1 MIGYKFLDT
10 LISGFIFP
18 ISNQCSICSKAT
30 SLLTILKKEE
40 GMKRLITMGLAVVIA
55 MTFLAVPVMADKTM
69 DQIEKSGKIRLGFRE
84 GSIPFAFVD
93 PKVGKHVG
101 FSVDMAGELAKYL
114 GMRFGKTIQVVPFTV
129 TPKTRIPMVVNG
141 TVDVEMGSTTYTQ
154 KREEQADF
162 SMIFFFSETTFLV
175 ATDSGVQ
182 SLEDLSG
189 KIVGAARAT
198 TNLRAVEKLAD
209 EGKFKPA
216 NIVVT
221 ETHPQ
226 GMLALKS
233 GKIDAYS
240 TDRSLLEGLRM
251 KDQNPDKWMTVPFA
265 IAYEPY
271 AYIMREGQSDFRDFV
286 NNTIL
291 WSIHTGKFNEL
302 YDKWMGPNGVVPIP
316 MSEAYKQYL
325 QMMVYPISDEWWMK

>member
-1 MIGYKFLDT
+1 M
-10 LISGFIFP
+10 
-18 ISNQCSICSKAT
+18 
-30 SLLTILKKEE
+30 KKLS
-40 GMKRLITMGLAVVIA
+40 MMGLAVVIA
-55 MTFLAVPVMADKTM
+55 ITFLAVPVMADKTM
-69 DQIEKSGKIRLGFRE
+69 DRIEKTGKIKLGFRE

-114 GMRFGKTIQVVPFTV
+114 GMRFGKTIKIVPFTV

-141 TVDVEMGSTTYTQ
+141 TIDVEMGSTTYTQ

-175 ATDSGVQ
+175 AKDSGVQ
-182 SLEDLSG
+182 SLEDLNG
-189 KIVGAARAT
+189 KRVGAARAT
-198 TNLRAVEKLAD
+198 TNLRAVEKLAQ

-216 NIVVT
+216 DIVVT

-226 GMLALKS
+226 GMLALRS

-251 KDQNPDKWMTVPFA
+251 KDRNPDKWLTVPFA

-271 AYIMREGQSDFRDFV
+271 AYIAREGQSDFRDFV
-286 NNTIL
+286 NNTII
-291 WSIHTGKFNEL
+291 WSIHNGKFFEL
-302 YDKWMGPNGVVPIP
+302 YEKWMGPDGVVPIP
-316 MSEAYKQYL
+316 MSEAYTQYL
-325 QMMVYPISDEWWMK
+325 QMMVYPISDGWWKK

>member
-1 MIGYKFLDT
+1 
-10 LISGFIFP
+10 
-18 ISNQCSICSKAT
+18 
-30 SLLTILKKEE
+30 
-40 GMKRLITMGLAVVIA
+40 MKRLITMALAVVIA
-55 MTFLAVPVMADKTM
+55 MTFLAVPVMADNTM
-69 DQIEKSGKIRLGFRE
+69 DQIEKTGKIKLGFRE

-114 GMRFGKTIQVVPFTV
+114 GMRFGKTIQIVPFTV

-175 ATDSGVQ
+175 AKDSGVQ
-182 SLEDLSG
+182 SLEDLNG

-291 WSIHTGKFNEL
+291 WSIHTGKFDEL

-316 MSEAYKQYL
+316 MSEAYKNYL
-325 QMMVYPISDEWWMK
+325 QMMVYPIEDEWWKK

>member
-1 MIGYKFLDT
+1 
-10 LISGFIFP
+10 
-18 ISNQCSICSKAT
+18 
-30 SLLTILKKEE
+30 
-40 GMKRLITMGLAVVIA
+40 MKRYFVIGMA
-55 MTFLAVPVMADKTM
+55 IAWLLCLLAVPTLADQTM
-69 DQIEKSGKIRLGFRE
+69 DLIEKSGKIKLGFRE

-101 FSVDMAGELAKYL
+101 FSVDMAGELAENL
-114 GMRFGKTIQVVPFTV
+114 GKRFGKKIEIVPFTV

-175 ATDSGVQ
+175 PKDSGIKK
-182 SLEDLSG
+182 LEDLSG
-189 KIVGAARAT
+189 KRVGAARGT
-198 TNLRAVEKLAD
+198 TNLRAVEDLANQ
-209 EGKFKPA
+209 GKFKPKD
-216 NIVVT
+216 IIVT

-233 GKIDAYS
+233 GKIEAYS

-271 AYIMREGQSDFRDFV
+271 AYIMREGNSDFRDFV
-286 NNTIL
+286 NNTVI
-291 WSIHTGKFNEL
+291 WAIKTGKFYEL

-316 MSEAYKQYL
+316 MSQAYRNYL
-325 QMMVYPISDEWWMK
+325 EMMVYPISDGWWKK

>member
-1 MIGYKFLDT
+1 
-10 LISGFIFP
+10 
-18 ISNQCSICSKAT
+18 
-30 SLLTILKKEE
+30 
-40 GMKRLITMGLAVVIA
+40 MKRFIILGLSIAIA
-55 MTFLAVPVMADKTM
+55 MTFLAVPVMAGKTM
-69 DQIEKSGKIRLGFRE
+69 DQIEKTGKIKLGFRE

-93 PKVGKHVG
+93 PKVGRHVG

-114 GMRFGKTIQVVPFTV
+114 GMRFDKTIEIVPFTV

-141 TVDVEMGSTTYTQ
+141 TIDVEMGSTTYTQ

-175 ATDSGVQ
+175 AKDSGVK
-182 SLEDLSG
+182 SLQDLSG
-189 KIVGAARAT
+189 KRVGAARAT
-198 TNLRAVEKLAD
+198 TNLRAVEKLAN
-209 EGKFKPA
+209 EGKFDPA
-216 NIVVT
+216 GIIVT

-251 KDQNPDKWMTVPFA
+251 KDKNPDNWMTVDFA

-271 AYIMREGQSDFRDFV
+271 AYIMREGESDFRDFV

-291 WSIHTGKFNEL
+291 WSVHTGKFFEL
-302 YDKWMGPNGVVPIP
+302 YEKWMGPAGVVPIP
-316 MSEAYKQYL
+316 MSDAYKQYL
-325 QMMVYPISDEWWMK
+325 QMMVYPISDGWWKK

>member
-1 MIGYKFLDT
+1 MKKLF
-10 LISGFIFP
+10 S
-18 ISNQCSICSKAT
+18 A
-30 SLLTILKKEE
+30 LLA
-40 GMKRLITMGLAVVIA
+40 AVVA
-55 MTFLAVPVMADKTM
+55 AFLLVTPVMADQTM
-69 DQIEKSGKIRLGFRE
+69 DQIEKTGKIKLGFRE

-114 GMRFGKTIQVVPFTV
+114 GMRFGKTIEIVPFTV

-141 TVDVEMGSTTYTQ
+141 TIDVEMGSTTYTQ

-162 SMIFFFSETTFLV
+162 SIIFFFSETTFLV
-175 ATDSGVQ
+175 AKDSGI
-182 SLEDLSG
+182 STLEDLNG
-189 KIVGAARAT
+189 KRVGAARGT
-198 TNLRAVEKLAD
+198 TNLRAVEQLA
-209 EGKFKPA
+209 EQGKFKPA
-216 NIVVT
+216 DIVVT

-251 KDQNPDKWMTVPFA
+251 KDQEPDKWMTVPFA

-271 AYIMREGQSDFRDFV
+271 AYIMREGNSDFRDFV

-291 WSIHTGKFNEL
+291 WSIKTGKFQEL
-302 YDKWMGPNGVVPIP
+302 YEKWMGPQGVVPIP
-316 MSEAYKQYL
+316 MSDVYKAYL
-325 QMMVYPISDEWWMK
+325 EMIVYPIEDEWWKQ

>member
-1 MIGYKFLDT
+1 
-10 LISGFIFP
+10 
-18 ISNQCSICSKAT
+18 
-30 SLLTILKKEE
+30 
-40 GMKRLITMGLAVVIA
+40 MKRFSIIGLAVVIA
-55 MTFLAVPVMADKTM
+55 MTFLAVPVMADKIM
-69 DQIEKSGKIRLGFRE
+69 DQIEKTGKIRLGFRE

-93 PKVGKHVG
+93 PKVGRHVG
-101 FSVDMAGELAKYL
+101 FSVDMAGELARYL
-114 GMRFGKTIQVVPFTV
+114 GMRFGKTIDIVPFTV

-175 ATDSGVQ
+175 AKDSGVQ
-182 SLEDLSG
+182 SLEDLNG
-189 KIVGAARAT
+189 QLVGAARAT
-198 TNLRAVEKLAD
+198 TNLRAVEKLAK
-209 EGKFKPA
+209 EGRFKPA

-291 WSIHTGKFNEL
+291 WSIHTGKFDEL
-302 YDKWMGPNGVVPIP
+302 YEKWMGPKGVVPIP

-325 QMMVYPISDEWWMK
+325 QMMVYPISDGWWMK

>member
-1 MIGYKFLDT
+1 MKKLSLCGLAFVI
-10 LISGFIFP
+10 
-18 ISNQCSICSKAT
+18 
-30 SLLTILKKEE
+30 LLTL
-40 GMKRLITMGLAVVIA
+40 
-55 MTFLAVPVMADKTM
+55 LAVPVLADKTM
-69 DQIEKSGKIRLGFRE
+69 DQIEKTGKIKLGFRE

-114 GMRFGKTIQVVPFTV
+114 GMRFGKTIQIVPFTV

-175 ATDSGVQ
+175 AKDSGVQ
-182 SLEDLSG
+182 GLVDLNG

-198 TNLRAVEKLAD
+198 TNLRAVEKLAK

-251 KDQNPDKWMTVPFA
+251 KDQNPEKWMTVPFA

-291 WSIHTGKFNEL
+291 WSIHTGKFFEL
-302 YDKWMGPNGVVPIP
+302 YDKWMGPKGVVPIP
-316 MSEAYKQYL
+316 MSEAYKNYL
-325 QMMVYPISDEWWMK
+325 QMMVYPIADGWWKK

>member
-1 MIGYKFLDT
+1 
-10 LISGFIFP
+10 
-18 ISNQCSICSKAT
+18 
-30 SLLTILKKEE
+30 
-40 GMKRLITMGLAVVIA
+40 MKRFSIMGLAVVIA

-69 DQIEKSGKIRLGFRE
+69 DQIEKTGKIKLGFRE

-114 GMRFGKTIQVVPFTV
+114 GMRFGKTIEIVPFTV

-175 ATDSGVQ
+175 AKDSGVQ
-182 SLEDLSG
+182 SLEDLTG
-189 KIVGAARAT
+189 KIVGAARGT
-198 TNLRAVEKLAD
+198 TNLRAVEKLAN
-209 EGKFKPA
+209 EGKFKPL

-291 WSIHTGKFNEL
+291 WSIHTGKFDEL
-302 YDKWMGPNGVVPIP
+302 YDKWMGPKGIVPIP
-316 MSEAYKQYL
+316 MSQAYKQYL
-325 QMMVYPISDEWWMK
+325 QMMVYPISDGWWMK

>member
-1 MIGYKFLDT
+1 
-10 LISGFIFP
+10 
-18 ISNQCSICSKAT
+18 
-30 SLLTILKKEE
+30 
-40 GMKRLITMGLAVVIA
+40 MKRLSIIGLAVVIA

-69 DQIEKSGKIRLGFRE
+69 DQIEKTGKIKLGFRE

-114 GMRFGKTIQVVPFTV
+114 GMRFGKTIDIVPFTV

-175 ATDSGVQ
+175 AKDSGVQ
-182 SLEDLSG
+182 SLEDLTG

-198 TNLRAVEKLAD
+198 TNLRAVEKLAK
-209 EGKFKPA
+209 EGRFKPA

-291 WSIHTGKFNEL
+291 WSIHTGKFDEL
-302 YDKWMGPNGVVPIP
+302 YEKWMGPKGVVPIP

-325 QMMVYPISDEWWMK
+325 QMMVYPISDGWWMK

>member
-1 MIGYKFLDT
+1 M
-10 LISGFIFP
+10 
-18 ISNQCSICSKAT
+18 
-30 SLLTILKKEE
+30 KKL
-40 GMKRLITMGLAVVIA
+40 GIIGLAVVIA
-55 MTFLAVPVMADKTM
+55 MTFLAVPVMADKIM
-69 DQIEKSGKIRLGFRE
+69 DQIEKTGKIKLGFRE

-114 GMRFGKTIQVVPFTV
+114 GMRFGKTIDIVPFTV

-141 TVDVEMGSTTYTQ
+141 TVNVEMGSTTYTQ

-175 ATDSGVQ
+175 AKDSGVQ
-182 SLEDLSG
+182 SLEDLNG
-189 KIVGAARAT
+189 QLVGAARGT
-198 TNLRAVEKLAD
+198 TNLRAVEKLAK

-216 NIVVT
+216 NIIVT

-251 KDQNPDKWMTVPFA
+251 KDKNPEKWMTVPFA

-291 WSIHTGKFNEL
+291 WSIHTGKFDEL
-302 YDKWMGPNGVVPIP
+302 YEKWMGPKGVVPIP

-325 QMMVYPISDEWWMK
+325 QMMVYPISDGWWKK

>member
-1 MIGYKFLDT
+1 
-10 LISGFIFP
+10 
-18 ISNQCSICSKAT
+18 
-30 SLLTILKKEE
+30 
-40 GMKRLITMGLAVVIA
+40 MKRLITMGLAVVIA

-69 DQIEKSGKIRLGFRE
+69 DQIEKTGKIKLGFRE

-114 GMRFGKTIQVVPFTV
+114 GMRFGKTIQIVPFTV

-141 TVDVEMGSTTYTQ
+141 TVNVEMGSTTYTQ

-175 ATDSGVQ
+175 AKDSGVQ
-182 SLEDLSG
+182 SLEDLNG
-189 KIVGAARAT
+189 KFVGAARAT
-198 TNLRAVEKLAD
+198 TNLRAVEKLAK

-251 KDQNPDKWMTVPFA
+251 KSQNPDKWMTVPFA

-291 WSIHTGKFNEL
+291 WSIHTGKFDEL
-302 YDKWMGPNGVVPIP
+302 YEKWMGPKGVVPIP

-325 QMMVYPISDEWWMK
+325 QMMVYPISDGWWKK